1 MHATTSRNTG
11 LARVGRGMLLG
22 TAVVLLTVMGHT
34 SGGRWSSMDTASL
47 VLLWPVAVAL
57 SLVAAERRRS
67 APWLFVFVIGV
78 QALFHVLLSIASGHA
93 PHSAQLWP
101 STTMILGHL
110 VAGAAIA
117 AVLAHGD
124 RILHAWLVFWAML
137 ARGGV
142 TSIAM
147 PPMRPTALP
156 CYVAPILQSPANR
169 TAISRR
175 GPPVLG
181 A

>member
-22 TAVVLLTVMGHT
+22 TAVLLLTVMGHT
-34 SGGRWSSMDTASL
+34 SGGRWSSMETASL
-47 VLLWPVAVAL
+47 VLLWPLAVAL

-67 APWLFVFVIGV
+67 APWLFVFVIGA

-93 PHSAQLWP
+93 PHSEPLWP
-101 STTMILGHL
+101 SPAMIMGHL
-110 VAGAAIA
+110 VAGAAVA
-117 AVLAHGD
+117 AMLAHGD
-124 RILHAWLVFWAML
+124 RILHAWLAFWAML

-142 TSIAM
+142 TSIAVH
-147 PPMRPTALP
+147 PMRPMALP